1 MPEGDTV
8 HLVAARLHRGLAS
21 RTLTKTDFRVPQHAT
36 VDLSGYRVEEVAARG
51 KHLLVRI
58 APDVTLHTHLKME
71 GEWHLYRTGE
81 RWRAP
86 GWQARVVLETDRW
99 VAVGFSLP
107 VLDLLARH
115 EEQGVVGHLGPDP
128 LRNWDEYEA
137 LHRLR
142 AATGRSIADALLDQR
157 VIAGL
162 GNVYKSEICFLRGV
176 HPDTLV
182 EDVGDLRAVVA
193 LAKRLLDANRT
204 TGRQITTGDVRRG
217 RTSWVY
223 GRAGRPCRRCGTTI
237 SRSEQSSHGTDR
249 VAYWCPSCQRSPR
262 SIVGKSSSLDA
273 RSIPDHK

>member
-1 MPEGDTV
+1 MRG
-8 HLVAARLHRGLAS
+8 HLVG
-21 RTLTKTDFRVPQHAT
+21 RTVVRSDFRVPQLAT
-36 VDLSGYRVEEVAARG
+36 ADLVGRSITAFDSYG
-51 KHLLVRI
+51 KHMLTRFSGGL
-58 APDVTLHTHLKME
+58 TLHTHFKMD
-71 GEWHLYRTGE
+71 GAWDLYRTGAP
-81 RWRAP
+81 WRSPA
-86 GWQARVVLETDRW
+86 WQARVVLETDRW

-176 HPDTLV
+176 HPDTLE

-204 TGRQITTGDVRRG
+204 TGRQITTGDMRRG

-262 SIVGKSSSLDA
+262 SIVGKSSSLDG
-273 RSIPDHK
+273 RSIPDHT